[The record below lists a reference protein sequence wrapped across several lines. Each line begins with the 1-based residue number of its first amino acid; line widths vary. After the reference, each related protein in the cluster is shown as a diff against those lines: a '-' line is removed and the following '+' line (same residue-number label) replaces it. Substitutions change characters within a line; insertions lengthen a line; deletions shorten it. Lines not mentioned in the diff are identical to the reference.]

1 MHGHVCKCPVCRFR
15 CKYNTVKEYA
25 WRARRTVTWWSQ
37 RIETTKLV
45 RFPRCIVVVEVA
57 VVVAVAVFV
66 VVVVVVVDVV
76 VVVVVVLFL
85 LFLLLSL
92 WIQQ

>member
-45 RFPRCIVVVEVA
+45 RLLRCIVVVDVA
-57 VVVAVAVFV
+57 VAVAVAVF
-66 VVVVVVVDVV
+66 VVVVVVDVV